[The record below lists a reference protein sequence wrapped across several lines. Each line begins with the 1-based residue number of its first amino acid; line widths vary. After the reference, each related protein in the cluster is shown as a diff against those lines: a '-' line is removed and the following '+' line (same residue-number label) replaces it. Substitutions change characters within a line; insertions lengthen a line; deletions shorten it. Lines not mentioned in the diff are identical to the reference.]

1 MNTSITLE
9 NVDASYLLWL
19 SETFNTIDISGVYQ
33 ITGTIKQL
41 NGIVATDKFIGIS
54 PTDIFGEPTQSFVI
68 IGPKDDEDINI
79 LSSHGLNIVI

>member
-9 NVDASYLLWL
+9 YVDDSYLLEL
-19 SETFNTIDISGVYQ
+19 SETFNTIDISAIYQ
-33 ITGTIKQL
+33 ITGTVSQL
-41 NGIVATDKFIGIS
+41 NSIIATEKFIGIS

-68 IGPKDDEDINI
+68 IGPKDNEEIEI

>member
-9 NVDASYLLWL
+9 NVDATYLLWL

-33 ITGTIKQL
+33 ITGTVNQL
-41 NGIVATDKFIGIS
+41 KVMVERDNFIGIS

-68 IGPKDDEDINI
+68 TGPKNDEEIEI